1 MMLAGGLIIAALILY
16 SIRKFMRMRRV
27 AKAES
32 PPASPLLNAYNPPF
46 SPTQPLR
53 IEVGMHNRMRSNDS
67 DFWVS
72 GKGSSINEK
81 EVEGHGY
88 PMPISPLPT
97 LSEGLE
103 LNTESQIGR
112 TKSGRTITNG
122 GLKFFPDVDQND
134 EGKEVVPR
142 EY

>member
-1 MMLAGGLIIAALILY
+1 
-16 SIRKFMRMRRV
+16 
-27 AKAES
+27 
-32 PPASPLLNAYNPPF
+32 
-46 SPTQPLR
+46 
-53 IEVGMHNRMRSNDS
+53 MRSDDS

-88 PMPISPLPT
+88 PMPISPLPS
-97 LSEGLE
+97 LREGQE
-103 LNTESQIGR
+103 LDTQSQMGR
-112 TKSGRTITNG
+112 SNSGRSNG
-122 GLKFFPDVDQND
+122 QNPAFKFFPNVDRNG